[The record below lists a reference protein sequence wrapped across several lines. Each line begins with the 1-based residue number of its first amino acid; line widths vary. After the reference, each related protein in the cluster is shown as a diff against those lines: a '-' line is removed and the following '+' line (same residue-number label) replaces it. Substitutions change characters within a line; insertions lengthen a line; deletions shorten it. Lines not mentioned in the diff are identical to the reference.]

1 MPQKRDWKHWLGF
14 DSARG
19 DASGDSRA
27 DVGDGRQSET
37 SKNGRE
43 RVRLSAAL
51 AVAVAVGLLVWLLL
65 IKGGDDSSSESTQ
78 PSSQPQAVSVVSE
91 SELLG
96 ALEGAG
102 YPIYW
107 AGPRAGIDYEVSRPS
122 SDRTFIRYLPKGEEA
137 ETEKPFLTVGSY
149 QQSDALGR
157 IQELGQKPGA
167 ILVKAAGGGSAYA
180 EGPDATS
187 AYLAF
192 PGVDTQIEV
201 FDPEAG
207 EALDLI
213 RSGAIVPVG

>member
-1 MPQKRDWKHWLGF
+1 MPQKRDWKDWLGF

-19 DASGDSRA
+19 DDASGERQ
-27 DVGDGRQSET
+27 DGTAKSG
-37 SKNGRE
+37 SGRI
-43 RVRLSAAL
+43 RPTAAI
-51 AVAVAVGLLVWLLL
+51 AVAIAVGLLVWLLL
-65 IKGGDDSSSESTQ
+65 IKGGGDDSSSESDQT
-78 PSSQPQAVSVVSE
+78 SSQPKAVSVVSE

-96 ALEGAG
+96 ALKGTG

-107 AGPRAGIDYEVSRPS
+107 AGPRVEVGYEVSRPS
-122 SDRTFIRYLPKGEEA
+122 SDRTFIRYLPKGEKA
-137 ETEKPFLTVGSY
+137 GSEKPFLTVGSY
-149 QQSDALGR
+149 RQSGALAE
-157 IQELGQKPGA
+157 IKELGQKPGA
-167 ILVKAAGGGSAYA
+167 VLVQAAGGGSAYA

-201 FDPEAG
+201 FDPKGG

>member
-1 MPQKRDWKHWLGF
+1 MPQKRDWKDWLGF

-19 DASGDSRA
+19 DDAADERPDKGDA
-27 DVGDGRQSET
+27 PKGNSERMRIT
-37 SKNGRE
+37 
-43 RVRLSAAL
+43 AAI
-51 AVAVAVGLLVWLLL
+51 AVAIAVGLLVWLLL
-65 IKGGDDSSSESTQ
+65 IKGGDDSTSSESNQ
-78 PSSQPQAVSVVSE
+78 ASSQSQAVAVVSE
-91 SELLG
+91 SELLN
-96 ALEGAG
+96 ALKGTG

-107 AGPRAGIDYEVSRPS
+107 AGPRVEVEYEVSRPS

-137 ETEKPFLTVGSY
+137 GVEKPFLTVGSY
-149 QQSDALGR
+149 QQPGALAR
-157 IQELGQKPGA
+157 IKELGQKPGA
-167 ILVKAAGGGSAYA
+167 VLVKAAGGGAAYA

-201 FDPEAG
+201 FDPAAG

>member
-1 MPQKRDWKHWLGF
+1 MPQKRDWKDWLGF

-19 DASGDSRA
+19 DDAPGERQ
-27 DVGDGRQSET
+27 DGTAKSDG
-37 SKNGRE
+37 GRI
-43 RVRLSAAL
+43 RPTAAI

-65 IKGGDDSSSESTQ
+65 IKGGGDDSSSEGNRDAAQ
-78 PSSQPQAVSVVSE
+78 PKAVSVVSE

-96 ALEGAG
+96 ALKGTG

-107 AGPRAGIDYEVSRPS
+107 AGPRVEVGYEVSRPS

-137 ETEKPFLTVGSY
+137 GTEKPFLTVGSY
-149 QQSDALGR
+149 RQSGALSR
-157 IQELGQKPGA
+157 IQELGQEPGA
-167 ILVKAAGGGSAYA
+167 VLVQAAGGGAAYA

-201 FDPEAG
+201 FDPKGG

>member
-1 MPQKRDWKHWLGF
+1 MPHKRDWKDWLGF

-19 DASGDSRA
+19 DDAS
-27 DVGDGRQSET
+27 
-37 SKNGRE
+37 RE
-43 RVRLSAAL
+43 RQGETAKGGGRIRPTAAI
-51 AVAVAVGLLVWLLL
+51 AVAIAVGLLVWLLL
-65 IKGGDDSSSESTQ
+65 IKGGGDDSSSEGDQT
-78 PSSQPQAVSVVSE
+78 SSQPKAVAVVSE
-91 SELLG
+91 SNLLG
-96 ALEGAG
+96 ALEGTG

-107 AGPRAGIDYEVSRPS
+107 AGPRAEVEYEVSRPS
-122 SDRTFIRYLPKGEEA
+122 SDRTFIRYLPKGEKA
-137 ETEKPFLTVGSY
+137 GSEKPFLTVGSY
-149 QQSDALGR
+149 RQSDALAE
-157 IQELGQKPGA
+157 IQKLGQKPGA
-167 ILVKAAGGGSAYA
+167 VLVKAAGGGSAYA